1 MKKLRLGCVVMAA
14 GDSKRFKGNKLLAL
28 YDGRMLIERALQAVP
43 DKEFH
48 RVVVVSQYPEILD
61 MAKRYGFVPVLNS
74 APEEGVSLTIR
85 LGLDALGKVDGAMFM
100 VADQPLLTKSSVEAE
115 IDFFKREPTGI
126 TAMAYGKRRGNPAIF
141 PKDLFVE
148 LRELRGDVG
157 GSMVI
162 CAHPD
167 KLRLYQI
174 EEELELCD
182 TDSVEELDNLKRKK
196 ES

>member
-85 LGLDALGKVDGAMFM
+85 MGLDALGKVDGAMFM

-182 TDSVEELDNLKRKK
+182 TDSVEELDDLKRKK

>member
-1 MKKLRLGCVVMAA
+1 
-14 GDSKRFKGNKLLAL
+14 
-28 YDGRMLIERALQAVP
+28 
-43 DKEFH
+43 
-48 RVVVVSQYPEILD
+48 
-61 MAKRYGFVPVLNS
+61 GFIPVLNS

-85 LGLDALGKVDGAMFM
+85 LGLDVLGKVDAAMFM

-115 IDFFKREPTGI
+115 IEFFKREPTSI
-126 TAMAYGKRRGNPAIF
+126 ATMAYGKRRGTPAIF

-174 EEELELCD
+174 EEELELSD
-182 TDSVEELDNLKRKK
+182 TDSVEELEKLKSKK

>member
-61 MAKRYGFVPVLNS
+61 MAKRYGFVPVLNN

>member
-1 MKKLRLGCVVMAA
+1 M
-14 GDSKRFKGNKLLAL
+14 
-28 YDGRMLIERALQAVP
+28 
-43 DKEFH
+43 
-48 RVVVVSQYPEILD
+48 
-61 MAKRYGFVPVLNS
+61 
-74 APEEGVSLTIR
+74 SLTIR

-115 IDFFKREPTGI
+115 IDFFKREPGSI
-126 TAMAYGKRRGNPAIF
+126 AAMAYGKRRGNPAIF
-141 PKDLFVE
+141 PKDYFVE

-157 GSMVI
+157 GSMVM

-174 EEELELCD
+174 EEELELFD
-182 TDSVEELDNLKRKK
+182 ADSAEELEKLKSKK